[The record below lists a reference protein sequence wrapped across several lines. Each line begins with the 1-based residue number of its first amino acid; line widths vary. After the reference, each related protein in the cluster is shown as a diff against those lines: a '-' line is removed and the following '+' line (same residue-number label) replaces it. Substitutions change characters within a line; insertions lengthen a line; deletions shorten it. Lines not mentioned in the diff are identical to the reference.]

1 MFSHEEIIQLV
12 NKELQHF
19 NWNKNPYGLYEP
31 VEYVLS
37 LGGKRLRPTLLLL
50 SCNLFSENISEAI
63 PPALG
68 IEIFHTFTLL
78 HDDLMDKA
86 DLRRGHVTVHK
97 KWNENTAILSGDVMQ
112 TIAFQLMTKAPS
124 ACLKKC
130 LDLFSQTAIE
140 VCEGQQ
146 YDMEFEKRQEVL
158 PEEYL
163 EMIRLKTAVL
173 LGASMKIGAWIG
185 GAAEEDAQTLYEA
198 GINMGIAFQ
207 LKDDLLDVYGNSA
220 EFGKKIGGDIL
231 CNKKTFLLIQALN
244 LARGEEEKILKKW
257 LQEDENRGE
266 EKVKA
271 ITDIYNRLG
280 IKEICEKEIQFFSD
294 KAIEKLHQIS
304 ISKNKKSEL
313 LRLTRQLVLR
323 NE

>member
-1 MFSHEEIIQLV
+1 MFTHEEIIQLI
-12 NKELQHF
+12 NQELQHL
-19 NWNKNPYGLYEP
+19 NWNKKPYGLYEP

-37 LGGKRLRPTLLLL
+37 LGGKRLRPALLLM
-50 SCNLFSENISEAI
+50 SCNLFSENINEAI

-86 DLRRGHVTVHK
+86 DLRRGHLTVHK
-97 KWNENTAILSGDVMQ
+97 KWNENIAILSGDLMQ
-112 TIAFQLMTKAPS
+112 TIAFQLMAKAPS

-173 LGASMKIGAWIG
+173 LGASMKIGAWLG
-185 GAAEEDAQTLYEA
+185 GAPEEDAQTLYEA

-257 LQEDENRGE
+257 LQVDENRGE

-271 ITDIYNRLG
+271 ITAVYNQLG
-280 IKEICEKEIQFFSD
+280 IKEICENEIQFFSD
-294 KAIEKLHQIS
+294 KALEKLHQIS
-304 ISKNKKSEL
+304 VPENKKSEL
-313 LRLTRQLVLR
+313 LKLTRQLVLR

>member
-1 MFSHEEIIQLV
+1 MFSHEEIIQLI

-31 VEYVLS
+31 IEYVLS

-68 IEIFHTFTLL
+68 IEIFHSFTLL

-97 KWNENTAILSGDVMQ
+97 KWNENITILSGDVMQ

-244 LARGEEEKILKKW
+244 LARGKEEKILKKW
-257 LQEDENRGE
+257 LQVDENRGE

-271 ITDIYNRLG
+271 ITDVYNQLG
-280 IKEICEKEIQFFSD
+280 IKEICENEIQFFSD
-294 KAIEKLHQIS
+294 KALEKLHQIS
-304 ISKNKKSEL
+304 VPKNKKSEL

>member
-1 MFSHEEIIQLV
+1 MFSHEEIIQLI

-31 VEYVLS
+31 IEYVLS
-37 LGGKRLRPTLLLL
+37 LGGKRLRPALLLM

-86 DLRRGHVTVHK
+86 DLRRGHLTVHK
-97 KWNENTAILSGDVMQ
+97 KWNENIAILSGDVMQ

-173 LGASMKIGAWIG
+173 LGASMKIGAWLG
-185 GAAEEDAQTLYEA
+185 GAPEEDAQTLYEA

-244 LARGEEEKILKKW
+244 LARGKEEKILKKW
-257 LQEDENRGE
+257 LQVDENRGE

-271 ITDIYNRLG
+271 ITDVYNQLG
-280 IKEICEKEIQFFSD
+280 IKEICENEIQFFSD
-294 KAIEKLHQIS
+294 KALEKLHQIS
-304 ISKNKKSEL
+304 VPENKKSEL

-323 NE
+323 

>member
-112 TIAFQLMTKAPS
+112 TIAFQLIAKAPS
-124 ACLKKC
+124 VCLKKC

-158 PEEYL
+158 PDEYL

-185 GAAEEDAQTLYEA
+185 GAPEEDAQILYDA

-220 EFGKKIGGDIL
+220 EFGKKIGGDIF

-304 ISKNKKSEL
+304 ISENKKSEL

>member
-1 MFSHEEIIQLV
+1 MFSHEEIIQLI

-31 VEYVLS
+31 IEYVLS

-86 DLRRGHVTVHK
+86 DLRRGHLTVHK
-97 KWNENTAILSGDVMQ
+97 KWNENIAILSGDVMQ

-244 LARGEEEKILKKW
+244 LARGKEEKILKKW
-257 LQEDENRGE
+257 LQVDENRGE

-271 ITDIYNRLG
+271 ITDVYNQLG
-280 IKEICEKEIQFFSD
+280 IKEICENEIQFFSD
-294 KAIEKLHQIS
+294 KALEKLHQIS
-304 ISKNKKSEL
+304 VPENKKSEL